1 MIGKAK
7 LLLYYRHLILT
18 IRDNLKCEQSSLL
31 EEESMLQ
38 MLQKVKITSDA
49 IIFSLFGFT
58 LMTVSSVFAEDSAAF
73 FECQKM
79 KWKKGWENGHR
90 QIQFL
95 VCPEAKPGSG
105 TWTGMRST
113 LIRGVK

>member
-1 MIGKAK
+1 
-7 LLLYYRHLILT
+7 
-18 IRDNLKCEQSSLL
+18 
-31 EEESMLQ
+31 

-58 LMTVSSVFAEDSAAF
+58 LMTVSSVFADDSAAL

-79 KWKKGWENGHR
+79 MWGKGWENMHR
-90 QIQFL
+90 QIQSWG
-95 VCPEAKPGSG
+95 CPEAGTGSG
-105 TWTGMRST
+105 TWRGMRST

>member
-1 MIGKAK
+1 
-7 LLLYYRHLILT
+7 
-18 IRDNLKCEQSSLL
+18 
-31 EEESMLQ
+31 MLQ

-58 LMTVSSVFAEDSAAF
+58 LMTVSSVFPEDSAAF

-79 KWKKGWENGHR
+79 KWKKSWENRHR
-90 QIQFL
+90 QIQSWG
-95 VCPEAKPGSG
+95 CPEAGTGSG
-105 TWTGMRST
+105 TWRGMRST